1 MNPCNIKVGDAV
13 TFLAANFGV
22 PREGGWVGV
31 VLEEFEDE
39 EVMVFWQGS
48 IMWRLHKSVLRTISS
63 GACK

>member
-13 TFLAANFGV
+13 TFIEANLGV

-39 EVMVFWQGS
+39 EVMVLEHTNS
-48 IMWRLHKSVLRTISS
+48 T
-63 GACK
+63 